1 MEAESRGPPLAGV
14 GRAASGS
21 GDENRPSVCSRASR
35 RAQTPPDRADP
46 RHPASRIS
54 MPPSCGDANQAI
66 SRAKIRDTGGAD
78 TGGAEDGGTDT
89 GSADAGASETTARVV
104 QPAVE
109 TAATAQPAMGAV
121 RAAMIFPRKF
131 PPRLTK
137 PLRRRRET
145 HRRRRRRRRRCLHL
159 RCPGCATGRPRSRP
173 METTLFCRSQSR
185 AQSGRRRGLRL

>member
-14 GRAASGS
+14 GGAASGS

-89 GSADAGASETTARVV
+89 GSADAGSVRDD
-104 QPAVE
+104 
-109 TAATAQPAMGAV
+109 GA
-121 RAAMIFPRKF
+121 
-131 PPRLTK
+131 
-137 PLRRRRET
+137 
-145 HRRRRRRRRRCLHL
+145 
-159 RCPGCATGRPRSRP
+159 GGATGGGDGGDGATGDGGSAGGDDFSAKISSSPNEAVSSPERDASSSSSSSSSSLSSSSLSRVRHGQATQQADGNNSVLP
-173 METTLFCRSQSR
+173 
-185 AQSGRRRGLRL
+185 